1 MDERIRAEVRNPKEV
16 MELLESAR
24 KAQESR
30 DSTYSARYVAQE
42 AGIDP
47 STWHQWVNEG
57 REGGCCHVAKA
68 GLVLGLYPDQVLLK
82 AGAPGP
88 ADLKADER
96 RDLNRI
102 WNEVIAIR
110 NLCEGAK
117 LSPLTVFAEHL
128 AEVRGMV
135 ARRGVPED
143 AQPELTAQLHQ
154 RLAKVT
160 AYLAGV
166 LQTIPTDSVLGKLI
180 DAVCTE
186 IDRLSVAHKT
196 QRDQDLH
203 ASEPRGAGAGG
214 EASAAGSGAQG
225 KDQKAGPSRPS
236 SSPRKKK
243 R

>member
-1 MDERIRAEVRNPKEV
+1 MDEKTRAEVRNPKEV

-24 KAQESR
+24 KAQEAR
-30 DSTYSARYVAQE
+30 DPTYSARYVAQE

-57 REGGCCHVAKA
+57 REGGCCHVARA

-82 AGAPGP
+82 KGAAAP

-110 NLCEGAK
+110 NLCEGAT

-128 AEVRGMV
+128 SEVRGMI

-143 AQPELTAQLHQ
+143 AQPELTSKLHEHLAVVEG
-154 RLAKVT
+154 RLAE
-160 AYLAGV
+160 V
-166 LQTIPTDSVLGKLI
+166 LGEIPADSVLAKLI
-180 DAVCTE
+180 DAVCVE
-186 IDRLSVAHKT
+186 IDRLSDARKR
-196 QRDQDLH
+196 QSGQDLH
-203 ASEPRGAGAGG
+203 ASLGLGADESGG
-214 EASAAGSGAQG
+214 ASAEGSGAQG
-225 KDQKAGPSRPS
+225 ADRKAGRSRPS
-236 SSPRKKK
+236 SPPRKKK